1 MLGDTTLSFHFC
13 PEIHFHPRCLGH
25 TVLIPWRIL
34 LCVCTI
40 ALAWQV
46 FEDTPVAFAANR
58 DELLDRPSEPPQRR
72 QWGAEVVAPAD
83 AEAEG
88 TWEGYNEHGLLVAV
102 TNRWVDADL
111 AGERSRGLLVRD
123 CLSHESAEDAARAVE
138 SAVRDA
144 EYDGFNLL
152 LADENAAVLLEWDG
166 QLAVRNFEPGV
177 HVVVNVGADG
187 DYRIPGHRAD
197 AGERQAVNA
206 DELRTALQVEPG
218 ETVDAWLDRAGET
231 IADHDYGVCVHG
243 DGFGTRSSSL
253 VALGEGATYRFADG
267 PPCRTE
273 YAPVEG
279 QI

>member
-1 MLGDTTLSFHFC
+1 
-13 PEIHFHPRCLGH
+13 
-25 TVLIPWRIL
+25 
-34 LCVCTI
+34 VCTI
-40 ALAWQV
+40 VLAWQV

-58 DELLDRPSEPPQRR
+58 DELLDRPSEPPDRR

-138 SAVRDA
+138 NAVREA
-144 EYDGFNLL
+144 EYAGFNLL
-152 LADENAAVLLEWDG
+152 LVDENAALLLEWDG
-166 QLAVRNFEPGV
+166 QLAVRNFTPGV
-177 HVVVNVGADG
+177 HCVVNVGADG
-187 DYRIPGHRAD
+187 DYRIPQFRAE
-197 AGERQAVNA
+197 AGERQANNA
-206 DELRTALQVEPG
+206 DRLREAMQVEPG
-218 ETVDAWLDRAGET
+218 EGADAWLDRAGET
-231 IADHDYGVCVHG
+231 IADHDFGVCVHG

-253 VALGEGATYRFADG
+253 VALGNGGRYEFADG
-267 PPCRTE
+267 PPCQSDYR
-273 YAPVEG
+273 PVEG

>member
-1 MLGDTTLSFHFC
+1 LP
-13 PEIHFHPRCLGH
+13 PERL
-25 TVLIPWRIL
+25 REN
-34 LCVCTI
+34 VCTI
-40 ALAWQV
+40 VLAWQV

-58 DELLDRPSEPPQRR
+58 DELLDRLSDPPDRR

-138 SAVRDA
+138 NAVREA
-144 EYDGFNLL
+144 EYAGFNLL
-152 LADENAAVLLEWDG
+152 LVDENAALLLEWDG
-166 QLAVRNFEPGV
+166 QLAVRNFTPGI
-177 HVVVNVGADG
+177 HCVVNVGADG
-187 DYRIPGHRAD
+187 DYRIPQFRAE
-197 AGERQAVNA
+197 AGERQANNA
-206 DELRTALQVEPG
+206 DRLREAMQVEPG
-218 ETVDAWLDRAGET
+218 EGADAWLDRAGET
-231 IADHDYGVCVHG
+231 IADHDFGVCVHG

-253 VALGEGATYRFADG
+253 VALGNGGRYEFADG
-267 PPCRTE
+267 SPCQSDYR
-273 YAPVEG
+273 PVEG